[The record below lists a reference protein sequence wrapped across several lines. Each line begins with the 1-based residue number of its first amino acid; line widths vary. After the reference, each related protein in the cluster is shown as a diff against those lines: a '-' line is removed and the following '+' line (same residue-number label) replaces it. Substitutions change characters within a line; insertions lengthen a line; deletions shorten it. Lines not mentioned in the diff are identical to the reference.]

1 MNEILHGDCR
11 ELIQSIPDNS
21 IDLIFTDPPYDK
33 ESVPLYAWLA
43 EAAARVLKPGGFC
56 MCYSGSCY
64 FDRVMVDMLTYLEY
78 FMLCFTY
85 EPGNN
90 CKIFN
95 RNVIQMSKMMPV
107 FYKPDPDKPTKA
119 YHQMTTVFRTNND
132 KSFHKW
138 GQDIACA
145 RYYIHCLS
153 QPGDTVLEPFA
164 GGGTTCIAAMQ
175 EGRNFIAFEKNEQSW
190 ETATKR
196 LQLWQPKLLTSEH
209 EQYELELSTIS
220 NNQQ

>member
-1 MNEILHGDCR
+1 MNEILLGDCK
-11 ELIQSIPDNS
+11 ELIRSIPDDS

-33 ESVPLYAWLA
+33 ESVHLYAWLA
-43 EAAARVLKPGGFC
+43 EAAARVLKPGGFI
-56 MCYSGSCY
+56 MCYSGSYY
-64 FDRVMVDMLTYLEY
+64 FDRVIADMLQHLEY
-78 FMLCFTY
+78 FMLCMTY

-95 RNVIQMSKMMPV
+95 RNVIQMSKLMPV
-107 FYKPDPDKPTKA
+107 FYKPVPGKEAHKA
-119 YHQMTTVFRTNND
+119 YHQMVTVFRTNND

-153 QPGDTVLEPFA
+153 QPGDIVLEPFA

-175 EGRNFIAFEKNEQSW
+175 EGRNFIAFEKDEQSW
-190 ETATKR
+190 GTATKR
-196 LQLWQPKLLTSEH
+196 LQLWQPKLLTSFS
-209 EQYELELSTIS
+209 EQLELTEIAIKKT
-220 NNQQ
+220 